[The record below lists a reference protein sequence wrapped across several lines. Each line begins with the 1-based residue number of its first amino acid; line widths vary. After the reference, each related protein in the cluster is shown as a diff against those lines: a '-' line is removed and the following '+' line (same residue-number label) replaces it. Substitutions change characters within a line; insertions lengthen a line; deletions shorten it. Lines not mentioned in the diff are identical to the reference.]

1 LTLDINKLFD
11 DVFVH
16 KIPLEYWER
25 EQIVNQ
31 IMNLRDLIGAK
42 TNVREDEYHTGEDE
56 TLVFLLDQF
65 LEMYALKFFTAK
77 NLEKYKEKP
86 DEPTNTWLDIL

>member
-1 LTLDINKLFD
+1 MDLDINKLFD
-11 DVFVH
+11 EVFVY
-16 KIPLEYWER
+16 KRPLEFWER
-25 EQIVNQ
+25 EQIINE
-31 IMNLRDLIGAK
+31 IMLIRDLIGAK

-56 TLVFLLDQF
+56 TLVYILHELLEGYG
-65 LEMYALKFFTAK
+65 LRFFTPK